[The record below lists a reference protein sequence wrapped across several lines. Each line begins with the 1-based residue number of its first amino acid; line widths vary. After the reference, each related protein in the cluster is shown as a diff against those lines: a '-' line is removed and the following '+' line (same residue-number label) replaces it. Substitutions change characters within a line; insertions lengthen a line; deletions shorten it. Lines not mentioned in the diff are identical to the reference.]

1 MNWLQKLISADAPE
15 NAVLRS
21 ASLSLRGIVPLWAAV
36 LIVIAIGAGVGFLYV
51 REIARFG
58 MVRRVLMI
66 LLRTLAIA
74 VLLLL
79 LLRPVLVAEYQ
90 GERPRGVALLI
101 DNSQSMKQQDRRLS
115 PQDRLRVAIAENLA
129 PPDASVSAAA
139 SLAGIPA
146 NVTHDPERRYLVRA
160 VLSNPRFHLPE
171 DLERKGPMR

>member
-1 MNWLQKLISADAPE
+1 MNWLQKLISADAPD

-21 ASLSLRGIVPLWAAV
+21 ASLSLRGILPWWAAV
-36 LIVIAIGAGVGFLYV
+36 LIVLAIGAGVGLLYA

-74 VLLLL
+74 MLLLL

-115 PQDRLRVAIAENLA
+115 PQDRLRVAI
-129 PPDASVSAAA
+129 
-139 SLAGIPA
+139 
-146 NVTHDPERRYLVRA
+146 
-160 VLSNPRFHLPE
+160 
-171 DLERKGPMR
+171 